1 MSPTAPPFDTRHAPP
16 PRPPKPLALPR
27 RRLSSAGA
35 RDPFEPSVAS
45 AATRRQITALMA
57 ATRSPFPDDSARR
70 DRAAELER
78 SLLQLETQLAE
89 RERALHDW
97 QVWLE
102 EQQRELAESEAL
114 QFAHEKLL
122 RAERAA
128 LRHSPPSA
136 AATPAESAALAALK
150 TALDRQETSLE
161 EARATIKER
170 EAFLDESETTLFAKV
185 QAQQEREIE
194 LDQRAED
201 LAERERRLLARESA
215 SPSPAVPIALRAPID
230 AARTPVPSPLRVAA
244 PARVFDEFNE

>member
-1 MSPTAPPFDTRHAPP
+1 MGQQQPGNDGSVKIYLQLQASAPVQLRCERCLQGVPCTVQARRRIRFVKDEQTAAQLDALDDEEDV
-16 PRPPKPLALPR
+16 LALPE
-27 RRLSSAGA
+27 RL
-35 RDPFEPSVAS
+35 D
-45 AATRRQITALMA
+45 L
-57 ATRSPFPDDSARR
+57 
-70 DRAAELER
+70 
-78 SLLQLETQLAE
+78 
-89 RERALHDW
+89 
-97 QVWLE
+97 
-102 EQQRELAESEAL
+102 RELIEEELILAL
-114 QFAHEKLL
+114 PLAP
-122 RAERAA
+122 
-128 LRHSPPSA
+128 RHDDCRLPA
-136 AATPAESAALAALK
+136 AATEGPGAQDGRAQNPHPFAALAALK

-244 PARVFDEFNE
+244 PTRVFDEFNE